1 MLLSEAGIGLGQAR
15 ILSGLSTSTPRSQ
28 RDLAAELNQTESN
41 ISRQLKVM
49 KKHGLVNISK
59 NKQDGRQRAV
69 SLTAKGAKLYQKA
82 DKVLKNQQRSVM
94 RLLSRS
100 EADTLELA
108 AQKLA
113 R

>member
-1 MLLSEAGIGLGQAR
+1 MAKSTASPKSKFPPLLHFSYNLQHLAEEMLLSEAGIGLGQAR

-69 SLTAKGAKLYQKA
+69 SLTAKGAK
-82 DKVLKNQQRSVM
+82 
-94 RLLSRS
+94 
-100 EADTLELA
+100 
-108 AQKLA
+108 
-113 R
+113 